1 MMAADA
7 ALASPSERNAKG
19 HALVST
25 IGMVGVNTSHAD
37 QFLRILNG
45 TNGEPALVD
54 DCRVTM
60 IWGRDDDA
68 RVAELAERHGIETT
82 VADPAAMIGQVDG
95 VLIIDDTGLGAKHAE
110 LAAPFLEAGMATFI
124 DKPMA
129 LSWADAKRLFDTA
142 EEHGAPLFSASAL
155 AFAVERKPFQAEL
168 DRIGALSSLV
178 SVGPGE
184 WFNYGVHAV
193 EMLLTVTDA
202 RPVRVHRHAYPERD
216 VVVIDLSDGP
226 AAVVE
231 TLRDAAYVFHLTAY
245 GEEGH
250 ASMEV
255 EDALG
260 FYTGEMRAFAEM
272 VRTGTPPIPAS
283 RTLDVLAILEA
294 GERSAERGEAV
305 EIAEIAGVTA

>member
-1 MMAADA
+1 M
-7 ALASPSERNAKG
+7 PS
-19 HALVST
+19 

-45 TNGEPALVD
+45 RDGEPARVD
-54 DCRVTM
+54 DCPVTVL
-60 IWGRDDDA
+60 WGNEDPA
-68 RVAELAERHGIETT
+68 RVRELAGRHGVPET
-82 VADPAAMIGQVDG
+82 VATPAEMIGRVDG
-95 VLIIDDTGLGAKHAE
+95 VLIIDDTGQGALHAE
-110 LAAPFLEAGMATFI
+110 LALPFLEAGLPTFV

-129 LSWADAKRLFDTA
+129 LSWADAKGLFDTA
-142 EEHGAPLFSASAL
+142 ERHDAPLFSASAL
-155 AFAVERKPFQAEL
+155 AFAVERDPFQAEL
-168 DRIGALSSLV
+168 DRIGTLSSV
-178 SVGPGE
+178 ISVGPGD
-184 WFNYGVHAV
+184 WFYYGVHAV
-193 EMLLTVTDA
+193 EMLLTVVDA
-202 RPVRVHRHAYPERD
+202 PATRVHRHAYPERD
-216 VVVIDLSDGP
+216 VAVIDFEGGP

-245 GEEGH
+245 GADGH

-294 GERSAERGEAV
+294 GNRAAERGEAI
-305 EIAEIAGVTA
+305 EIREVTGGRS

>member
-1 MMAADA
+1 M
-7 ALASPSERNAKG
+7 PS
-19 HALVST
+19 

-45 TNGEPALVD
+45 TDGNSALVD
-54 DCRVTM
+54 DTRVTM

-68 RVAELAERHGIETT
+68 RVAELAERHGVETR

-95 VLIIDDTGLGAKHAE
+95 ALIIDDTGLGEKHAE
-110 LAAPFLEAGMATFI
+110 LAAPFLEAGVPTFV

-142 EEHGAPLFSASAL
+142 EQHGAPVFSASAL
-155 AFAVERKPFQAEL
+155 AFATEREPFQAEL
-168 DRIGALSSLV
+168 DRIGMLSSLV

-202 RPVRVHRHAYPERD
+202 RPTRVHRHTYPERD
-216 VVVIDLSDGP
+216 IAVIDFADGP

-245 GEEGH
+245 GANGH
-250 ASMEV
+250 ASMEIG
-255 EDALG
+255 DALG
-260 FYTGEMRAFAEM
+260 FYTGEMRAFAGM
-272 VRTGTPPIPAS
+272 VRSGTPPIQKE

-305 EIAEIAGVTA
+305 AIAEITGVTA

>member
-1 MMAADA
+1 M
-7 ALASPSERNAKG
+7 PS
-19 HALVST
+19 

-45 TNGEPALVD
+45 TEGSAPLVD
-54 DCRVTM
+54 DCPVTM
-60 IWGRDDDA
+60 LWGRDDDA
-68 RVAELAERHGIETT
+68 RVADLAERHGVAETP
-82 VADPAAMIGQVDG
+82 ADPAAMIGAVDG

-110 LAAPFLEAGMATFI
+110 LATPFLEAGTATFI

-129 LSWADAKRLFDTA
+129 LSWADATRLFETA
-142 EEHGAPLFSASAL
+142 ERHGAPLFSASAL
-155 AFAVERKPFQAEL
+155 AFATERAPFQAEL

-178 SVGPGE
+178 SVGPGN

-202 RPVRVHRHAYPERD
+202 RPMRVHRHPYAERD
-216 VVVIDLSDGP
+216 IAVIDLAGGP

-245 GEEGH
+245 GADGH
-250 ASMEV
+250 ASMEIA
-255 EDALG
+255 DAIG
-260 FYTGEMRAFAEM
+260 FYTGEMAAFAEM
-272 VRTGTPPIPAS
+272 VRTGTPPVAAA

-294 GERSAERGEAV
+294 GERSAARGVAV
-305 EIAEIAGVTA
+305 DIAEITEPTR

>member
-1 MMAADA
+1 M
-7 ALASPSERNAKG
+7 
-19 HALVST
+19 HT
-25 IGMVGVNTSHAD
+25 IGLVGVNTSHAD

-45 TNGEPALVD
+45 KDGEPALVD

-68 RVAELAERHGIETT
+68 RVAELAERHD
-82 VADPAAMIGQVDG
+82 VARTMTEPGAMVGHVDG
-95 VLIIDDTGLGAKHAE
+95 VLIIDDTGGGASHVE
-110 LAAPFLEAGMATFI
+110 LATPFLEARTPSFG

-129 LSWADAKRLFDTA
+129 LSWADAKELFETA
-142 EEHGAPLFSASAL
+142 ERHGAPLFSASAL
-155 AFAVERKPFQAEL
+155 AFAVERQPFQAEL

-178 SVGPGE
+178 SVGPGD
-184 WFNYGVHAV
+184 WFYYGVHAV

-216 VVVIDLSDGP
+216 VVVIDLADGP

-231 TLRDAAYVFHLTAY
+231 TLRDAAYVFHLTAF
-245 GEEGH
+245 GAEGH

-255 EDALG
+255 EDAPG
-260 FYTGEMRAFAEM
+260 FYRAEMQAFAEM
-272 VRTGTPPIPAS
+272 VRTGTPPIPPS

-294 GERSAERGEAV
+294 GNRSAERGEAV
-305 EIAEIAGVTA
+305 EIAEITKVTA